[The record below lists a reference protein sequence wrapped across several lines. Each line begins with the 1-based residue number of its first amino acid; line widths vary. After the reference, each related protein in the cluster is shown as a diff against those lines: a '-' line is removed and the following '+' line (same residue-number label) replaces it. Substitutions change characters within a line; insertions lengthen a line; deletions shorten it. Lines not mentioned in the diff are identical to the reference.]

1 MRLLGS
7 VLRCISLSRD
17 PVLTSEALKVLS
29 EGSNASVPFS
39 PNPVVEVSE
48 NARQAVALALAKHA
62 DDAHARSTRSSSVPT
77 KPQKERQ
84 PRQDKSAGRGGHGG
98 GGGSRQ
104 QSSSPVIPFMSSTTI
119 GSRFDPSKPLSTLSP
134 LQTQFGMYPM
144 LMQQQQQ
151 QQQFLSQQ
159 QQHQQQQQ
167 HMDISRVSSSGMSD
181 QHQQFNHQQGVWN
194 RDMINGNF
202 AGRAPFPAV
211 YQPGATFQHSPQGG
225 LFLQQSTGQSP
236 YSPTSLN
243 KHLGQHLGQPP
254 FTKISSSSPSSSQQT
269 RQSQELHQN
278 ESTRD
283 DDSRRYEQM
292 QQQRNALMYQ
302 QLQQRLQLQQQH
314 LQQQQLQQQQQMQQQ
329 RSTSSEQP
337 QPQRSND
344 VVMEPGEADI

>member
-1 MRLLGS
+1 
-7 VLRCISLSRD
+7 
-17 PVLTSEALKVLS
+17 
-29 EGSNASVPFS
+29 
-39 PNPVVEVSE
+39 
-48 NARQAVALALAKHA
+48 
-62 DDAHARSTRSSSVPT
+62 
-77 KPQKERQ
+77 
-84 PRQDKSAGRGGHGG
+84 
-98 GGGSRQ
+98 
-104 QSSSPVIPFMSSTTI
+104 
-119 GSRFDPSKPLSTLSP
+119 
-134 LQTQFGMYPM
+134 
-144 LMQQQQQ
+144 
-151 QQQFLSQQ
+151 
-159 QQHQQQQQ
+159 
-167 HMDISRVSSSGMSD
+167 MDISRVSSSGMSD

-194 RDMINGNF
+194 RDTINGNF

-254 FTKISSSSPSSSQQT
+254 FTKISSSPSSSQQT